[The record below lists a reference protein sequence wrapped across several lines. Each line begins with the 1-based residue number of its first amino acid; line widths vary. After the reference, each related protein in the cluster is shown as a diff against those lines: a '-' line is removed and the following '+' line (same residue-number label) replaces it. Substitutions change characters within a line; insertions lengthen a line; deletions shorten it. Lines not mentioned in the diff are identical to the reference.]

1 VSGVIRP
8 AGPLPAR
15 VYWVRRAL
23 LVIVLA
29 LVLSLGWWA
38 IGRIVG
44 GSGSDASASSG
55 TSGTGDSGG
64 GATAGGASG
73 HGQRGDQQS
82 GRHRRDNHKP
92 KHHRPVAPSGDC
104 APAQVDI
111 DVQVHDAA
119 SGHVAPIGLKLTSV
133 GTPACTLAI
142 TPDTLALRITSGS
155 DVVWSSVEC
164 PNAVLARELVVR
176 AHKPVVYTFDW
187 DGRRSTET
195 CAQPGKVA
203 APGGYWAE
211 AALIGAD
218 VHRGYFDVT

>member
-1 VSGVIRP
+1 MSGVIRP

-23 LVIVLA
+23 LAVVL
-29 LVLSLGWWA
+29 LVAVSLAWWA
-38 IGRIVG
+38 LGRVVG
-44 GSGSDASASSG
+44 GSGSGAAASGSAGSG
-55 TSGTGDSGG
+55 DSGTGTASGG
-64 GATAGGASG
+64 GAG
-73 HGQRGDQQS
+73 HGEKDDPPAGK
-82 GRHRRDNHKP
+82 HRPDKHKP
-92 KHHRPVAPSGDC
+92 KHHRPVAPTGDC
-104 APAQVDI
+104 APTQVDI
-111 DVQVHDAA
+111 DVKVHDVA
-119 SGHVAPIGLKLTSV
+119 SGHVAPVGLRLTSV

-164 PNAVLARELVVR
+164 PNAVLAREVVVR

-203 APGGYWAE
+203 EPGGYWAE

-218 VHRGYFDVT
+218 VFRGYFDVT